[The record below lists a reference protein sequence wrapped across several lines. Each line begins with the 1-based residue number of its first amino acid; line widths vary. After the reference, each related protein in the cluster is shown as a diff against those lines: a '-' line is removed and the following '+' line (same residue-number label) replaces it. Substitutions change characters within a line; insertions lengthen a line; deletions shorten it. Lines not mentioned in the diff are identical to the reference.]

1 MTAGGAGDQFGPGQ
15 QWPGQPGQG
24 QPPYGPPPPPYG
36 PPPPHYGP
44 PPPGHY
50 WGPGYGQ
57 PGPYAPYGRRTN
69 SLAVAALCCGIGQC
83 VAGPLAGIAAII
95 LGPMAL
101 SQIRQ
106 SGEDGRG
113 MAIAGLILGVA
124 GLILSV
130 ILLVVF
136 LAIVHHVTSQFPPAP
151 G

>member
-1 MTAGGAGDQFGPGQ
+1 MTTGGAGDQFGSGQ
-15 QWPGQPGQG
+15 QWPGQPAPG
-24 QPPYGPPPPPYG
+24 QPP
-36 PPPPHYGP
+36 YGP

-57 PGPYAPYGRRTN
+57 PGPYAPPRRTN
-69 SLAVAALCCGIGQC
+69 SLAIAALCCGIGQC
-83 VAGPLAGIAAII
+83 VAGPFAAIAALI

-113 MAIAGLILGVA
+113 MAIAGIILGAVGLILG
-124 GLILSV
+124 V

-136 LAIVHHVTSQFPPAP
+136 LVIVHHITSQLPPAP